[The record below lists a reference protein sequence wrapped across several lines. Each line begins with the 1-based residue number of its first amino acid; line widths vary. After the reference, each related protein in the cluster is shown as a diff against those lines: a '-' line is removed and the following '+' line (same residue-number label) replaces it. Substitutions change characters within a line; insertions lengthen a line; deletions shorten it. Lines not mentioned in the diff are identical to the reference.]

1 MNLNM
6 YYDKIVYKLI
16 HLVTVYEYNMYK
28 IAKYITNGYN
38 NDTEPVIAA
47 LIIMSTA
54 FIVFNIFIFLDIFIK
69 YGGKFSYFIKKHNKS
84 TVLEYINSNN
94 DETNNETNTTITSST
109 STNESVT
116 NYNKNETY
124 DSTDDEYQSDDDFNL
139 HIRIMNAN
147 SKNRKCKRY
156 VTRKTM
162 QTRSSKKQKYN

>member
-6 YYDKIVYKLI
+6 YYDKIIYKLI
-16 HLVTVYEYNMYK
+16 HLVTVYEYNMYR

-54 FIVFNIFIFLDIFIK
+54 LIVFNIFIFLDIFIK
-69 YGGKFSYFIKKHNKS
+69 YIGKFSYFIKN
-84 TVLEYINSNN
+84 YINSNN
-94 DETNNETNTTITSST
+94 DETNTTITSST
-109 STNESVT
+109 STNESIT
-116 NYNKNETY
+116 NYNKNKTY
-124 DSTDDEYQSDDDFNL
+124 DSTDDESDDNFNL

-156 VTRKTM
+156 ITRRTM
-162 QTRSSKKQKYN
+162 QTRSNKKQKYN